1 MPSFFLCELQLI
13 TALLLICNSYI
24 SRSRM
29 FVIWKLCVGFSIFDS
44 VLFLLNFLFL
54 FNKMHG
60 VLDFKRHNSFQNK
73 ILEKPHTVLLLELWF
88 LSCNKKFFKFNDI
101 CMNWNSLKTDLMT
114 NFLNLEN
121 WRYENVSFSQ
131 K

>member
-88 LSCNKKFFKFNDI
+88 LSCNKKFFKFSDI